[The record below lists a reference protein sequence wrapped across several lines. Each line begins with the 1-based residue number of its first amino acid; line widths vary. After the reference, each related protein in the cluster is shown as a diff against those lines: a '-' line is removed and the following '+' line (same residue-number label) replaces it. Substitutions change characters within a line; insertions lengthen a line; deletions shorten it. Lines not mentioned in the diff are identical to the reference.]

1 VPAARHR
8 RWLTGAVV
16 AVVAICV
23 ALALRSQWRVIA
35 KADWQLE
42 PERFTLA
49 TVLLAVSFAIVA
61 WLWGVALRGVAG
73 VPVRRG
79 MRIWFLANLAR
90 YVPGSVWSILGAVE
104 LARREGAP
112 RRSAASVVALTQLLN
127 VGVALLIG
135 LPVIVAEFTR
145 YGRPALAGL
154 AVIVAGLAALWLARR
169 PLIRLLR
176 RRYPD
181 LTWRDVFPSGRLA
194 VGLTLGYAVY
204 WIVAGLAFGIFASA
218 VHPPAGEHLVL
229 AVAAFSAAYAIGFL
243 SLLTPSGLG
252 VREGVLVAV
261 LAGVMPAGVA
271 AVVAVLARL
280 WMMAVELLGAGVT
293 LALAGRGPGLSD
305 EDASDED
312 ERAPG
317 RSDDSGAS
325 LAPGDERAPGR
336 SDDSGASLAPGDERA
351 PGTQGAGAR
360 GPDGGTGPA

>member
-16 AVVAICV
+16 AVVAAFV
-23 ALALRSQWRVIA
+23 ALALRSQWRVISR
-35 KADWQLE
+35 ADWRLE
-42 PERFTLA
+42 PVRFTLA
-49 TVLLAVSFAIVA
+49 TALLAVSFAIVA

-79 MRIWFLANLAR
+79 VRIWFLSNLAR

-104 LARREGAP
+104 LARRDGAP

-127 VGVALLIG
+127 VGVALLAG
-135 LPVIVAEFTR
+135 LPVIVAEFAR

-154 AVIVAGLAALWLARR
+154 AVVVAGLVALWLARR

-181 LTWRDVFPSGRLA
+181 LTWRDVIPSGRLA

-204 WIVAGLAFGIFASA
+204 WIVAGLAFGVFAAA
-218 VHPPAGEHLVL
+218 VHPPAGDHLAL
-229 AVAAFSAAYAIGFL
+229 TVAAFSAAYAIGFL

-293 LALAGRGPGLSD
+293 VALAGRGPGAD
-305 EDASDED
+305 ENA
-312 ERAPG
+312 G
-317 RSDDSGAS
+317 
-325 LAPGDERAPGR
+325 
-336 SDDSGASLAPGDERA
+336 A